1 MLKVPKHTAVSQT
14 VVANVP
20 ANFFV
25 MSSPSPAAFI
35 VLARIRIKAGCVDE
49 YIAMSKATDDLVQ
62 QNESGTAHHVFVS
75 DPNDPL
81 SFTWA
86 EAFVNDAAFLEHLNA
101 PHIADYF
108 KEHER
113 LGEAFSLEFYG
124 TIGEPSLKAMQNS
137 GIAFKVYN
145 TACGFTRLK

>member
-1 MLKVPKHTAVSQT
+1 
-14 VVANVP
+14 
-20 ANFFV
+20 

-35 VLARIRIKAGCVDE
+35 VLAQIRIKAGCVED
-49 YIAMSKATDDLVQ
+49 YIAMSRATDDLVQ
-62 QNESGTAHHVFVS
+62 QNETGTAHHVFVS

-86 EAFVNDAAFLEHLNA
+86 EAFVNDEAFLEHLNA
-101 PHIADYF
+101 PHIANYF

-113 LGEAFSLEFYG
+113 LGESFSLEFYG
-124 TIGEPSLKAMQNS
+124 SIGEASFKAMEQS
-137 GIAFKVYN
+137 GITFTVYE

>member
-1 MLKVPKHTAVSQT
+1 
-14 VVANVP
+14 
-20 ANFFV
+20 

-35 VLARIRIKAGCVDE
+35 VLARIRIKAGCVED
-49 YIAMSKATDDLVQ
+49 YIAMSRATDDLVQ
-62 QNESGTAHHVFVS
+62 QNETGTAHHVFVS

-81 SFTWA
+81 RFTWA
-86 EAFVNDAAFLEHLNA
+86 EAFVNDKAFLEHLKA

-113 LGEAFSLEFYG
+113 LGESFSLEFYG
-124 TIGEPSLKAMQNS
+124 SIGPASLEAMQQS
-137 GIAFKVYN
+137 GIAFTVYE